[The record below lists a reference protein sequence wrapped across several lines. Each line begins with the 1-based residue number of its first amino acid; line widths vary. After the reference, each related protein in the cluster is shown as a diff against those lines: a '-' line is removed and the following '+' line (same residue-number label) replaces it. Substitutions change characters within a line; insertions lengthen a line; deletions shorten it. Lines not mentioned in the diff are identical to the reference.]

1 MKTEKVLPSVQ
12 SSTSKGYTRTMSK
25 SFTATTKIKFD
36 ARLEA
41 VEFGTAAVTVKVLR
55 PTVNLPV
62 RMAAFI
68 HADQDFYHAKEPI
81 LVTEIDPNKV
91 PTFGQFATVAREAA
105 KAAGLKGGH
114 LVQSKIYITPVW
126 WKKPHH
132 QGMSFHYVTSKGL
145 IKV

>member
-1 MKTEKVLPSVQ
+1 
-12 SSTSKGYTRTMSK
+12 MSK
-25 SFTATTKIKFD
+25 TFATNAKIKFD

-41 VEFGTAAVTVKVLR
+41 VEFGTSAVTVKVLR
-55 PTVNLPV
+55 ATANLPV

-81 LVTEIDPNKV
+81 LVTEIDPKKV

-132 QGMSFHYVTSKGL
+132 HQGMSFHYVTNKGM